1 MMKMNIII
9 IWKRVVLLKDD
20 DDDDVYFSLFIYDNQ
35 KNKHRYLYI
44 YIPNEKLT
52 SFVNEYKATAGVYFL
67 IGLIDHNE

>member
-1 MMKMNIII
+1 MNIIIII
-9 IWKRVVLLKDD
+9 IWKRVVLLK